1 MTSYELNCY
10 INMLGISRKKLKL
23 LNKYRIYIFCRH
35 IYFYFF
41 TLFTLYFILFLSIWL
56 VNQPS
61 LFIGRST
68 ALFCLEIK
76 KKKKKNIIYIYI
88 NNNKTNKSA
97 KDRFYSE
104 SFVLGA

>member
-23 LNKYRIYIFCRH
+23 LNKYRIYIYILSTHLLLLFK
-35 IYFYFF
+35 YY
-41 TLFTLYFILFLSIWL
+41 LFTLYFNLFLSIWL

-76 KKKKKNIIYIYI
+76 KKKKK
-88 NNNKTNKSA
+88 KFCSSDSLKKKHGVSL
-97 KDRFYSE
+97 K
-104 SFVLGA
+104 

>member
-23 LNKYRIYIFCRH
+23 LNVLY
-35 IYFYFF
+35 IYFVDTF
-41 TLFTLYFILFLSIWL
+41 TLTSLNIYLFTLYFILFLSIWL

-76 KKKKKNIIYIYI
+76 KKKKK
-88 NNNKTNKSA
+88 KK
-97 KDRFYSE
+97 YST
-104 SFVLGA
+104 LILILMKN